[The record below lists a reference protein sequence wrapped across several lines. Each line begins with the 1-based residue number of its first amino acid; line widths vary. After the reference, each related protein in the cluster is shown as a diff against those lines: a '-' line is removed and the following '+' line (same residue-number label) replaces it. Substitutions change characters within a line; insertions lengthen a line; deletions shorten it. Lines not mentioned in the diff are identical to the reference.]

1 MMKFCIKYY
10 YINVSCKLRRYLHFK
25 SSFIIRFQL
34 NLTESLFSSVNI
46 AAVVFQILADS
57 PSHEVFILLPPLP
70 KGARVGTLPPVF
82 TVVQVCVEGGISPSE
97 VSRTLREGRRPSGDM
112 AAWKL
117 AAVFDEALATKS
129 LARVVRV
136 AAQPNYQVGEQ

>member
-1 MMKFCIKYY
+1 M
-10 YINVSCKLRRYLHFK
+10 
-25 SSFIIRFQL
+25 
-34 NLTESLFSSVNI
+34 
-46 AAVVFQILADS
+46 FQILADS

-82 TVVQVCVEGGISPSE
+82 AVVQVCVEGGIAPLE
-97 VSRTLREGRRPSGDM
+97 VARTLREGRRPNGDM

-117 AAVFDEALATKS
+117 AAVFDEALASKS

-136 AAQPNYQVGEQ
+136 AAQPNYQVRNMFIFI